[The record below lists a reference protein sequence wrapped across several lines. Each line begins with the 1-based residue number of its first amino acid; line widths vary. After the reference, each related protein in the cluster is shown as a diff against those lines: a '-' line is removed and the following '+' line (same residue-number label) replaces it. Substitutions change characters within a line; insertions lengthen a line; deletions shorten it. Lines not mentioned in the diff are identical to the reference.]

1 MMKNF
6 QFRSVVLTVLVSVLV
21 AGCGALLPVN
31 DKSHLVTFTTQM
43 RGGNEVPPVAT
54 SASGQVDAMLN
65 TKTNVLRWR
74 LSYTN
79 LSGPAKAGHFHGPA
93 AIGTNAGVALPFPG
107 LVGSPMEGSATLTAA
122 QTADLLAGRWYANI
136 HTAAHPG
143 GEIRGQ
149 MTLRR

>member
-1 MMKNF
+1 MKNF
-6 QFRSVVLTVLVSVLV
+6 QFRSVGLTVLASALL
-21 AGCGALLPVN
+21 AGCGALLPAN

-65 TKTNVLRWR
+65 TETNLLRWR

-79 LSGPAKAGHFHGPA
+79 LSGPARAGHFHGPA
-93 AIGTNAGVALPFPG
+93 AIGANAGVVLPFSG
-107 LVGSPMEGSATLTAA
+107 LMGSPMEGSATLTAA
-122 QTADLLAGRWYANI
+122 QAADLLAGRWYANI

>member
-1 MMKNF
+1 MMTNI
-6 QFRSVVLTVLVSVLV
+6 QFRSLGLTVLASALL
-21 AGCGALLPVN
+21 AGCGALLPAN

-65 TKTNVLRWR
+65 TDTNLLRWR
-74 LSYTN
+74 LTYTN
-79 LSGPAKAGHFHGPA
+79 LSGPPRAGHFHGPA
-93 AIGTNAGVALPFPG
+93 AIGANAGVVLPFSG
-107 LVGSPMEGSATLTAA
+107 LMGSPLEGSATLTAA
-122 QTADLLAGRWYANI
+122 QVSDLMAGRWYANI
-136 HTAAHPG
+136 HTVANPG